1 MLGDPARKRSATIR
15 DLLVLVVLF
24 AVDFAAWV
32 RFTEVSFLALLGLF
46 ALLGY
51 LAVFYIPPPIDV
63 ALAVM
68 LGAGTVGL
76 VAGLALSQ

>member
-32 RFTEVSFLALLGLF
+32 RFPEVSLF
-46 ALLGY
+46 ALLGLVALFGF
-51 LAVFYIPPPIDV
+51 LAVFYIPPPVDV
-63 ALAVM
+63 VLVVL
-68 LGAGTVGL
+68 LGTVTVGL
-76 VAGLALSQ
+76 VAGLALAP